1 MTFLRTLSTALGRM
15 ADRMQGQDVERHNAV
30 VGNRMGGDVAAV
42 TQARTSQGVSL
53 LGLGR

>member
-1 MTFLRTLSTALGRM
+1 MTFLRSLSTAVGRM

-42 TQARTSQGVSL
+42 TQARTSQGVSP